1 MLAIRR
7 QALFIGLL
15 VLLDQVTKSWAVS
28 ALGDGRV
35 IHVFGSLQFSLGFN
49 SGFAFSQGQG
59 MGPLVG
65 IFAIIAVLFLL
76 RAVRKATSQLAAMA
90 LCAIVAGALGNIAD
104 RIFRGE
110 GWLHGRVVDF
120 IDVQWWPV
128 FNVAD
133 SSITVGACAL
143 IAAMLVESRNG
154 KGVDNAHE
162 S

>member
-7 QALFIGLL
+7 QALFIGLV

-28 ALGDGRV
+28 ALADGRV
-35 IHVFGSLQFSLGFN
+35 IHVIGSLQFSLGFN

-76 RAVRKATSQLAAMA
+76 RAVRKATTRLSAMA

-143 IAAMLVESRNG
+143 IAAMLMESRNG

>member
-1 MLAIRR
+1 MLTIRR
-7 QALFIGLL
+7 QALLIGL
-15 VLLDQVTKSWAVS
+15 VILLDQVTKSWAVS
-28 ALGDGRV
+28 ALADGRV
-35 IHVFGSLQFSLGFN
+35 IHVIGSLQFSLGFN

-76 RAVRKATSQLAAMA
+76 RAVRKATTQLSAMA

-143 IAAMLVESRNG
+143 IAAMLMESRNG

>member
-1 MLAIRR
+1 VLTIRR
-7 QALFIGLL
+7 QALLIGL
-15 VLLDQVTKSWAVS
+15 VILLDQVTKSWAVS
-28 ALGDGRV
+28 ALADGHV
-35 IHVFGSLQFSLGFN
+35 IHVIGSLQFSLGFN

-65 IFAIIAVLFLL
+65 AFAIIAVLFLL
-76 RAVRKATSQLAAMA
+76 RAVRKATTQLSAMA

-143 IAAMLVESRNG
+143 IAAMLMESRNG

>member
-1 MLAIRR
+1 VLSFRR
-7 QALFIGLL
+7 QAILVGLV

-28 ALGDGRV
+28 ALTNGRV

-59 MGPLVG
+59 LGPVVG
-65 IFAIIAVLFLL
+65 IFAIVAVLFLL
-76 RAVRKATSQLAAMA
+76 RAIRKATTPLSAVA

-143 IAAMLVESRNG
+143 IAAMLMEARSG
-154 KGVDNAHE
+154 KGVNNTHE

>member
-1 MLAIRR
+1 VLAIRR
-7 QALFIGLL
+7 QALFIGLV

-28 ALGDGRV
+28 ALTDGRV
-35 IHVFGSLQFSLGFN
+35 IHVLGSLQFSIGFN

-76 RAVRKATSQLAAMA
+76 RAVRKATTQLSALA
-90 LCAIVAGALGNIAD
+90 LCAIVAGAIGNIAD
-104 RIFRGE
+104 RFFRGE

-120 IDVQWWPV
+120 IDLQWWPV

-143 IAAMLVESRNG
+143 IAAMLMESRNG

>member
-35 IHVFGSLQFSLGFN
+35 IHVIGSLQFSLGFN

-76 RAVRKATSQLAAMA
+76 RAVRKATSQLSAMA

-133 SSITVGACAL
+133 SSITVGACVL
-143 IAAMLVESRNG
+143 IAAMLMEARSG

>member
-1 MLAIRR
+1 VLSFRR
-7 QALFIGLL
+7 QAILVGLV

-28 ALGDGRV
+28 SLTNGRV
-35 IHVFGSLQFSLGFN
+35 IHVIGSLQFSLGFN

-59 MGPLVG
+59 LGPVVG
-65 IFAIIAVLFLL
+65 IFAIVAVLFLL
-76 RAVRKATSQLAAMA
+76 RAIRKATSQLSAVA
-90 LCAIVAGALGNIAD
+90 LCAIVAGAIGNIAD

-120 IDVQWWPV
+120 IDLQWWPV

-133 SSITVGACAL
+133 SSITVGACVL
-143 IAAMLVESRNG
+143 IAAMLMESRSG
-154 KGVDNAHE
+154 KGVDITHE

>member
-1 MLAIRR
+1 MFALRR
-7 QALFIGLL
+7 QAILIGLV

-28 ALGDGRV
+28 ALSNGRV
-35 IHVFGSLQFSLGFN
+35 IHVVGSLQFSLGFN

-59 MGPLVG
+59 IGPLVG
-65 IFAIIAVLFLL
+65 VFALVAVLFLL
-76 RAVRKATSQLAAMA
+76 RAVRKATTQLSALA
-90 LCAIVAGALGNIAD
+90 LCAIVAGAIGNIAD
-104 RIFRGE
+104 RFFRGE

-120 IDVQWWPV
+120 IDLQWWPV

-143 IAAMLVESRNG
+143 IAAMLMEARNG

>member
-1 MLAIRR
+1 VLKIRR
-7 QALFIGLL
+7 QALLIGL
-15 VLLDQVTKSWAVS
+15 VILLDQVTKSWAVS
-28 ALGDGRV
+28 ALADGRV
-35 IHVFGSLQFSLGFN
+35 IHVIGSLQFSLGFN

-76 RAVRKATSQLAAMA
+76 RAVRKATTQLSAMA

-143 IAAMLVESRNG
+143 IAAMLMESRNG

>member
-1 MLAIRR
+1 MLTIRR
-7 QALFIGLL
+7 QALLIGL
-15 VLLDQVTKSWAVS
+15 VILLDQVTKSWAVF
-28 ALGDGRV
+28 ALADGHV
-35 IHVFGSLQFSLGFN
+35 IHVIGSLQFSLGFN

-76 RAVRKATSQLAAMA
+76 RAVRKATTQLSAMA

-143 IAAMLVESRNG
+143 IAAMLMESRNG

>member
-1 MLAIRR
+1 MFAFRR
-7 QALFIGLL
+7 QAILIGLI

-28 ALGDGRV
+28 ALANGRV
-35 IHVFGSLQFSLGFN
+35 IHVVGSLQFSLGFN

-59 MGPLVG
+59 IGPLVG
-65 IFAIIAVLFLL
+65 VFALIAVLFLL
-76 RAVRKATSQLAAMA
+76 RAVRKATTQLSALG
-90 LCAIVAGALGNIAD
+90 LCAIVAGAIGNIAD
-104 RIFRGE
+104 RFFRGE

-120 IDVQWWPV
+120 IDLQWWPV

-143 IAAMLVESRNG
+143 IAAMLMDSRNG
-154 KGVDNAHE
+154 KVVDKTDE

>member
-7 QALFIGLL
+7 QAILIGFV

-28 ALGDGRV
+28 ALADGHV
-35 IHVFGSLQFSLGFN
+35 IHVVGSLQFSLGFN
-49 SGFAFSQGQG
+49 SGFAFSQGQS
-59 MGPLVG
+59 MGPVVG
-65 IFAIIAVLFLL
+65 VFAIIAVLFLL
-76 RAVRKATSQLAAMA
+76 RAVRKATTRISALA
-90 LCAIVAGALGNIAD
+90 LCAIVAGAIGNIAD

-143 IAAMLVESRNG
+143 IAAMLMEARNG
-154 KGVDNAHE
+154 KGVDKTHE

>member
-35 IHVFGSLQFSLGFN
+35 IHVIGSLQFSLGFN

-65 IFAIIAVLFLL
+65 ILAIIAVLFLL
-76 RAVRKATSQLAAMA
+76 RAVRKATSQLSAMA

>member
-1 MLAIRR
+1 VLAIRR
-7 QALFIGLL
+7 QALFIGLV

-28 ALGDGRV
+28 ALADGRV
-35 IHVFGSLQFSLGFN
+35 IHVIGSLQFSLGFN

-76 RAVRKATSQLAAMA
+76 RAVRKATTQLSAMA

-143 IAAMLVESRNG
+143 IAAMLMESRNG

>member
-7 QALFIGLL
+7 QAILIGFV
-15 VLLDQVTKSWAVS
+15 VLLDQGTKSWAVS
-28 ALGDGRV
+28 ALADGHV
-35 IHVFGSLQFSLGFN
+35 IHVVGSLQFSLGFN

-59 MGPLVG
+59 MGPVVG
-65 IFAIIAVLFLL
+65 VFAIIAVLFLL
-76 RAVRKATSQLAAMA
+76 RAVRKATTQISALA
-90 LCAIVAGALGNIAD
+90 LCAIVAGAIGNIAD

-143 IAAMLVESRNG
+143 IAAMLMEARNG
-154 KGVDNAHE
+154 KGVDKTHE

>member
-1 MLAIRR
+1 VLTIRR
-7 QALFIGLL
+7 QALFIGLV

-28 ALGDGRV
+28 ALTDGRV
-35 IHVFGSLQFSLGFN
+35 IHVIGSLQFSLGFN

-59 MGPLVG
+59 LGPLVG

-76 RAVRKATSQLAAMA
+76 RAVRKATTQLSAMA

-143 IAAMLVESRNG
+143 IAAMLMESRNG